1 VNAVVLHSLPSQLE
15 IRMYIG
21 GGLLGTVL
29 VILLIV
35 WLIRRV

>member
-1 VNAVVLHSLPSQLE
+1 MLAEGFYV
-15 IRMYIG
+15 G
-21 GGLLGTVL
+21 GGIIGLLILVL